1 MAGKPYESLPQQELL
16 YRLRAAIDTAVQY
29 PSPKNVERAVR
40 LAVEHPRGMRSSHVS
55 HNLGV
60 RRWEWLAANGVTI
73 VGESVEIA
81 DSPAF
86 KATITPEV
94 RK

>member
-1 MAGKPYESLPQQELL
+1 MARTPIESMSQPELL
-16 YRLRAAIDTAVQY
+16 LRLRAAIDTASHY
-29 PSPKNVERAVR
+29 PSPQNVEVAVR
-40 LAVEHPRGMRSSHVS
+40 LALEHPRGMRSSHVS
-55 HNLGV
+55 HNLGA

-73 VGESVEIA
+73 VGEAVDIA

-86 KATITPEV
+86 KATITPTV